1 MKVVTEFVKFD
12 DEDRGNIDYE
22 GGEYPYGIHRAE
34 KDHMFF
40 LCYYTPEN
48 QDNIVV
54 PGEGNSKRSKFSFLR
69 ILILCLFC
77 QAPVGLPKTSSR
89 TWVTKA
95 PPQLASH
102 LAQIPKR
109 SDADA
114 GKPTPGKGGGGVKPG
129 SHMPRSYLR
138 HDSDTA
144 AGAACDTVPIWE
156 QKSPATEAMSI
167 LTAGIP
173 AKLSR
178 VRLGRHAGGKDLR
191 CFLSRRRYVL
201 ICRSSVA
208 GSICGYVT
216 GTLAAY
222 ENQPLFGLKLL
233 GTGICRRPL
242 RTPTP

>member
-77 QAPVGLPKTSSR
+77 QAPVGLPKQAHELESQRPLRNWRLTLH
-89 TWVTKA
+89 KY
-95 PPQLASH
+95 
-102 LAQIPKR
+102 R
-109 SDADA
+109 S
-114 GKPTPGKGGGGVKPG
+114 GLTLTLENLLRERGGGGVKPG

-144 AGAACDTVPIWE
+144 AGAACDTVPI
-156 QKSPATEAMSI
+156 
-167 LTAGIP
+167 
-173 AKLSR
+173 
-178 VRLGRHAGGKDLR
+178 
-191 CFLSRRRYVL
+191 
-201 ICRSSVA
+201 
-208 GSICGYVT
+208 
-216 GTLAAY
+216 
-222 ENQPLFGLKLL
+222 
-233 GTGICRRPL
+233 
-242 RTPTP
+242 